1 VEAKE
6 PSRNGGPKTK
16 SDGLVGAGQI
26 CFPVLLNANS
36 IERRSEVAHQRE
48 FNVVDTVVQ
57 LLCESG
63 LSQMA
68 EVVRIML
75 NEAMRIERSRA
86 IEAKPYQRTERRK
99 GYANGYKPKTLD
111 TRLGAITFQ
120 VPQTRDVEFYPLA
133 LEKGIR
139 SERAL
144 KLAIAEMY
152 VQGVSTR
159 KVTEVMQQLCG
170 LDVSSTQVSR
180 ATQLLD
186 EELTAWRQ
194 RPIGEIPYLVLDA
207 RYEKVRHGG
216 SVVSCAIL
224 IAVGITPQGHRS
236 LLGVSVSLSEAE
248 VHWREFLGSLQ
259 ERGLHGVKLIV
270 CDDHTGLKAARQA
283 RFAGIPWQRC
293 QFHLQQNAG
302 HYVPRVE
309 MRSEV
314 AADLRAVFDA
324 PDRSEADRRLEMAIR
339 KYEKPAP
346 KLAAWL
352 SANLPDGVTVFTLPA
367 AHRRRLRTSNL
378 LERLNKEIKRRT
390 RVATLFPNE
399 AALLRLVSAVLMEIS
414 EEWETGKIY
423 LRMENSGLVTQYE

>member
-1 VEAKE
+1 M
-6 PSRNGGPKTK
+6 
-16 SDGLVGAGQI
+16 
-26 CFPVLLNANS
+26 ANS
-36 IERRSEVAHQRE
+36 KERRPEVTHQPE
-48 FNVVDTVVQ
+48 SNVVDTVVQ

-68 EVVRIML
+68 EAVRIML
-75 NEAMRIERSRA
+75 NEAMRIERSQA
-86 IEAKPYQRTERRK
+86 IEADPYERTERRR
-99 GYANGYKPKTLD
+99 GYANGFKAKTLG
-111 TRLGAITFQ
+111 TRLGKITFQ
-120 VPQTRDVEFYPLA
+120 VPQTRGVEFYPSA

-180 ATQLLD
+180 ATQSLD
-186 EELTAWRQ
+186 EELRAWRQ

-216 SVVSCAIL
+216 SVVSCAVL
-224 IAVGITPQGHRS
+224 IAVGITRAGHRS

-259 ERGLHGVKLIV
+259 ERGIHGVKLIV
-270 CDDHTGLKAARQA
+270 SDDHPGLKAAGQA
-283 RFAGIPWQRC
+283 RFAGVPWQRC

-309 MRSEV
+309 MRIDL
-314 AADLRAVFDA
+314 AADLRVVFDA
-324 PDRSEADRRLEMAIR
+324 PDRAEADRRLEMAVR
-339 KYEKPAP
+339 KYTKSAP
-346 KLAAWL
+346 KLATWL
-352 SANLPDGVTVFTLPA
+352 SANIPDGLTVLTLPT

-414 EEWETGKIY
+414 EEWETEKIY
-423 LRMENSGLVTQYE
+423 LRMENSGLVTQEE

>member
-1 VEAKE
+1 LWWRAK
-6 PSRNGGPKTK
+6 SVF
-16 SDGLVGAGQI
+16 L
-26 CFPVLLNANS
+26 FF
-36 IERRSEVAHQRE
+36 ERQFKGKDTEMAHQSE
-48 FNVVDTVVQ
+48 SNVVDTVVQ

-68 EVVRIML
+68 EAVRIML
-75 NEAMRIERSRA
+75 NEAMRLERTQV
-86 IEAKPYQRTERRK
+86 IDAKPYERTESRR
-99 GYANGYKPKTLD
+99 GYANGFKPKTLG
-111 TRLGAITFQ
+111 TRLGAITFEI
-120 VPQTRDVEFYPLA
+120 PQTRNVEFYPSA
-133 LEKGIR
+133 LEKGVR

-180 ATQLLD
+180 ATKLLD
-186 EELTAWRQ
+186 EELNAWRQ
-194 RPIGEIPYLVLDA
+194 RPIGETPYLVLDA

-216 SVVSCAIL
+216 SVVSCAVL
-224 IAVGITPQGHRS
+224 IAVGITPAGHRS

-248 VHWREFLGSLQ
+248 VHWREFLSSLQ
-259 ERGLHGVKLIV
+259 DRGLHGIKMIV
-270 CDDHTGLKAARQA
+270 SDDHPGLKAARQA
-283 RFAGIPWQRC
+283 RFTGVLWQRC

-302 HYVPRVE
+302 HYVPRIE
-309 MRSEV
+309 MRSDV
-314 AADLRAVFDA
+314 AADLRAIFDA
-324 PDRSEADRRLEMAIR
+324 PDRSEADRRLEMTIR
-339 KYEKPAP
+339 KYEKSAP

-352 SANLPDGVTVFTLPA
+352 SANIPDGLTVFALPA

-414 EEWETGKIY
+414 EEWETEKIY
-423 LRMENSGLVTQYE
+423 LRMENSGLVTQEE

>member
-1 VEAKE
+1 VEARE
-6 PSRNGGPKTK
+6 PSRNEGPKTK
-16 SDGLVGAGQI
+16 SDSLVVVGQI

-36 IERRSEVAHQRE
+36 IERRSEVAHQPE
-48 FNVVDTVVQ
+48 SNVVDTVVQ

-68 EVVRIML
+68 EAVRIML
-75 NEAMRIERSRA
+75 NEAMRLERSRV
-86 IEAKPYQRTERRK
+86 IEAEPYQRTERRR
-99 GYANGYKPKTLD
+99 GYANGFKPKTLD
-111 TRLGAITFQ
+111 TRLGAITFE
-120 VPQTRDVEFYPLA
+120 VPQTRNVEFYPSA

-170 LDVSSTQVSR
+170 LEVSSTQVSR

-186 EELTAWRQ
+186 EELNAWRQ

-216 SVVSCAIL
+216 SVVSCAVL
-224 IAVGITPQGHRS
+224 IAVGITPDGHRS

-259 ERGLHGVKLIV
+259 ERGLHGVKLIIS
-270 CDDHTGLKAARQA
+270 DNHAGLKTAREA
-283 RFAGIPWQRC
+283 RFTGIPWQRC
-293 QFHLQQNAG
+293 QFHLQQNAA
-302 HYVPRVE
+302 HYVPRIS
-309 MRSEV
+309 MRPEV
-314 AADLRAVFDA
+314 ASDLRAIFNS
-324 PDRSEADRRLEMAIR
+324 PDRAEADRHLQIAVK
-339 KYEKPAP
+339 KYEKTAP
-346 KLAAWL
+346 KLAAWTAENVPEGL
-352 SANLPDGVTVFTLPA
+352 TVFELPES
-367 AHRRRLRTSNL
+367 HRRRLRTSNL

-399 AALLRLVSAVLMEIS
+399 ASLLRLVSAVLMEIS
-414 EEWETGKIY
+414 EEWETEKIY
-423 LRMENSGLVTQYE
+423 LRMENSGLITQE

>member
-1 VEAKE
+1 VEARE
-6 PSRNGGPKTK
+6 PSRNEGPKTK
-16 SDGLVGAGQI
+16 SDGIVVAGQV
-26 CFPVLLNANS
+26 CFPYSLNAKFKGKDT
-36 IERRSEVAHQRE
+36 EMAHQSE
-48 FNVVDTVVQ
+48 SNVVDTVVQ

-68 EVVRIML
+68 EAVRIML
-75 NEAMRIERSRA
+75 NEAMRLERSRV
-86 IEAKPYQRTERRK
+86 IEAKPYQRTESRR
-99 GYANGYKPKTLD
+99 GYANGFKPKTLD
-111 TRLGAITFQ
+111 TRLGAITFEI
-120 VPQTRDVEFYPLA
+120 PQTRNVEFYPSA
-133 LEKGIR
+133 LEKGVR

-186 EELTAWRQ
+186 EELNAWRQ

-216 SVVSCAIL
+216 SVVSCAVL
-224 IAVGITPQGHRS
+224 IAVGITPEGHRS

-259 ERGLHGVKLIV
+259 DRGLHGVKLIV

-283 RFAGIPWQRC
+283 RFAGVPWQRC

-309 MRSEV
+309 MRSDV
-314 AADLRAVFDA
+314 AADLRAIFDA
-324 PDRSEADRRLEMAIR
+324 PDRPEADRRLEMTIR
-339 KYEKPAP
+339 KYEKSAP
-346 KLAAWL
+346 KLATWL
-352 SANLPDGVTVFTLPA
+352 SGNVPEGLTVFALPA

-414 EEWETGKIY
+414 EEWETEKIY
-423 LRMENSGLVTQYE
+423 LRMENSGLLTQQE